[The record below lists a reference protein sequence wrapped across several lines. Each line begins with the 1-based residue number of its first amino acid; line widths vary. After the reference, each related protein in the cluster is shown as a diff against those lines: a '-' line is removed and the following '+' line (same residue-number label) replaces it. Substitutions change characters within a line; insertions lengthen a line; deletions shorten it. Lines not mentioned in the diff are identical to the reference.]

1 MARATDLGGTSLAEK
16 PPAEEADFELVRR
29 YLAGRDPRAFES
41 LVRRHLPMLRR
52 LLAGLMRG
60 TREDLEDAEQ
70 EVLLAVAGGLAG
82 FRFQSSL
89 TTWLYSLARRRALD
103 LLLRGFCA
111 RSGACR
117 WVTGSSCS
125 CATWRVSPWRR
136 SPP

>member
-1 MARATDLGGTSLAEK
+1 MRSTPGSWKRCACAGA
-16 PPAEEADFELVRR
+16 PPGA
-29 YLAGRDPRAFES
+29 
-41 LVRRHLPMLRR
+41 
-52 LLAGLMRG
+52 
-60 TREDLEDAEQ
+60 REDLEDAEQ

-117 WVTGSSCS
+117 
-125 CATWRVSPWRR
+125 
-136 SPP
+136 